1 LKSAFWSILTK
12 KPYNLLWIA
21 AILTFA
27 TGLLAGNDA
36 FDITRGDSY
45 YVYSY
50 TLIYGSIAILL
61 IAFWIIYLI
70 ADRRL
75 LSARLSWLHILATV
89 LAIFMF
95 FNLSKFA
102 LGLPGVPRRY
112 YAISEFPKPDYRWL
126 APVLAMILAFAIG
139 QLCFLVNLFGGIL
152 RYVWRSSHRGQS
164 LK

>member
-1 LKSAFWSILTK
+1 LKSFVWSILTK

-21 AILTFA
+21 AISTFA
-27 TGLLAGNDA
+27 KGLLAGNGA

-45 YVYSY
+45 YVYSAA
-50 TLIYGSIAILL
+50 LIYGLIALLL

-70 ADRRL
+70 SDRLL
-75 LSARLSWLHILATV
+75 LSAKLSWLHILATG

-102 LGLPGVPRRY
+102 LGLSGVPRRY